1 MDWSIQE
8 VARLTG
14 TTSRT
19 LRHYGSVGLLEPSR
33 VGHNGYRYYDEKS
46 LVRLQRI
53 LMLRDLGLSL
63 PAVAEVLENQKDQ
76 TEALREHLSWLRQ
89 EQGRLA
95 RQARAV
101 ETTIWRLEGDGQL
114 MAQEMFDGFDHAQY
128 KDEVEARWGAKAYA
142 DSDAWWHGLGAE
154 GQKQWKERLARLMED
169 WRAAAVSG
177 ASPESDTAQTL
188 AARHAD
194 WLGSIPGAPG
204 YPEGPAKEYV
214 LGLAEMYVADE
225 RFAANYGGAEGAAFV
240 RDALRAYAER
250 EL

>member
-8 VARLTG
+8 VAKLAG

-19 LRHYGSVGLLEPSR
+19 LRHYGSIGLLEPSR
-33 VGHNGYRYYDEKS
+33 VGNNGYRFYDEES

-53 LMLRDLGLSL
+53 LLLRDLGLSL
-63 PAVAEVLENQKDQ
+63 PAIAEVLENQKDQ
-76 TEALREHLSWLRQ
+76 AGALRAHLAWLRQ
-89 EQGRLA
+89 EQDRLA

-101 ETTIWRLEGDGQL
+101 ESTIQHLEGDGQL
-114 MAQEMFDGFDHAQY
+114 MAHDMFDGFDHTQY

-142 DSDAWWHGLGAE
+142 DSDAWWRGLGAE
-154 GQKQWKERLARLMED
+154 GQKEWKERLAGLMED
-169 WRAAAVSG
+169 WRAAAASG

-194 WLGSIPGAPG
+194 WLRAIPGTPG
-204 YPEGPAKEYV
+204 YPEAPAKEYM

-225 RFAANYGGAEGAAFV
+225 RFGANYGGPDGAAFV

>member
-101 ETTIWRLEGDGQL
+101 ETTIQRLEGDGQL

-142 DSDAWWHGLGAE
+142 DSDAWWRGLGAE

-194 WLGSIPGAPG
+194 WLGSIPGTPG